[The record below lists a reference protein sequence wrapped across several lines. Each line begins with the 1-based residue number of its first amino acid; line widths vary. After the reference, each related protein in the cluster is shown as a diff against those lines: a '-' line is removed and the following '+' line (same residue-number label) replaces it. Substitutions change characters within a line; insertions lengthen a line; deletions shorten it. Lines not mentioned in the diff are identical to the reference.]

1 MLDVRKCSLVV
12 VDVQGKL
19 AGLMDDKETLFGNI
33 EVLIKTAKA
42 LDIGIIYC
50 QQNPAALGD
59 TIPQLAGLL
68 TDVEPVDKFSFSCC
82 GEERF
87 NARLKE
93 IGSRQIILCGIEAH
107 ICVSQTAIDL
117 LDTGREVYVVADA
130 VSSRTAENKAI
141 AVKRMAGEGAVIVS
155 TEMAMF
161 ELLRHAKHK
170 KFRELAILI
179 K

>member
-1 MLDVRKCSLVV
+1 MLDARKCSLVV

-33 EVLIKTAKA
+33 EVLIKTARA
-42 LDIGIIYC
+42 LDIGMIYC

-87 NARLKE
+87 NARLKSL
-93 IGSRQIILCGIEAH
+93 GSRQVILCGIEAH
-107 ICVSQTAIDL
+107 VCVCQTAIDL

-141 AVKRMAGEGAVIVS
+141 AIRRMASEGAVIVS

-161 ELLRHAKHK
+161 ELLRDAKHE
-170 KFRELAILI
+170 KFRELATLI

>member
-33 EVLIKTAKA
+33 AVLIKTAKA
-42 LDIGIIYC
+42 LGIGIIYC

-68 TDVEPVDKFSFSCC
+68 ADVEPVDKFSFSCC

-87 NARLKE
+87 NARLKA
-93 IGSRQIILCGIEAH
+93 IGSRQVILCGIEAH
-107 ICVSQTAIDL
+107 ICVCQTAIDL
-117 LDTGREVYVVADA
+117 LDTDREVYVVADA
-130 VSSRTAENKAI
+130 VSSRTAGNKAI
-141 AVKRMAGEGAVIVS
+141 AIGRMAGEGAVIVS

-161 ELLRHAKHK
+161 ELLRDAKHK
-170 KFRELAILI
+170 KFKELATLI